1 MLNEKTDAIWYHG
14 DQAMIKDLPIVTA
27 ATDTG
32 KSTIVINGVKANP
45 SNTWYYDLA
54 SSIAGLEGV
63 TYNTA
68 ITTGNWTGTLS
79 ANGTEIS
86 ATNGYY
92 IRVVEVD
99 TNSKPVAVGDALV
112 NAG

>member
-1 MLNEKTDAIWYHG
+1 
-14 DQAMIKDLPIVTA
+14 MIKDLVVVTA

-32 KSTIVINGVKANP
+32 KTTIVINGVKENP
-45 SNTWYYDLA
+45 SNTWYYDTA
-54 SSIAGLEGV
+54 STIAGLEGV

-68 ITTGNWTGTLS
+68 ITTANWDGTLS

-92 IRVVEVD
+92 VRVVEVD
-99 TNSKPVAVGDALV
+99 SNSKPVAVGDALI